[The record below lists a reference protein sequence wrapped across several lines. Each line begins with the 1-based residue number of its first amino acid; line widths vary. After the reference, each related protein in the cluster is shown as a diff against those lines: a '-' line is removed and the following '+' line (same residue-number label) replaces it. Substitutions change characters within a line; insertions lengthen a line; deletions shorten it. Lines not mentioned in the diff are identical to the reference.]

1 MKKIVVWLKASI
13 VRLIGAN
20 EAPSLEIDIEE
31 ELNRIDEEM
40 NVEEMESTELGN
52 FNFEL

>member
-1 MKKIVVWLKASI
+1 MKNIILWFIAEVTKLF
-13 VRLIGAN
+13 GAN

-40 NVEEMESTELGN
+40 NVEEMESTELGI
-52 FNFEL
+52 FSFEL

>member
-20 EAPSLEIDIEE
+20 EAPSLEIDIME
-31 ELNRIDEEM
+31 ELNRIDEGI
-40 NVEEMESTELGN
+40 NVEDMESTELSN
-52 FNFEL
+52 ISFEL